1 MLKLTKMRVK
11 KANLGL
17 LSNMYQKEQGIL
29 CSSYEFKNIVDET
42 RFSCYDVN
50 KRCASGCAHA
60 TEIRETF

>member
-29 CSSYEFKNIVDET
+29 CSSYEFKNIVDESG
-42 RFSCYDVN
+42 FSCYDVN
-50 KRCASGCAHA
+50 KGCASGCAHI
-60 TEIRETF
+60 TEISKTF